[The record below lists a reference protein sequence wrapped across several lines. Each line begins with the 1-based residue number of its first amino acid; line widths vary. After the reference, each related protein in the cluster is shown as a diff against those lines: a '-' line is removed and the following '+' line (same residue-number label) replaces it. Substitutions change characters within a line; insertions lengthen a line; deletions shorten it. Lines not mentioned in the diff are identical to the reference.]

1 MIRRLLTILVSILPV
16 LFSGESS
23 GKGNGGPS
31 PAAMMQSQSHGG
43 MGGGG
48 RRYEDPRRAPPMDPE
63 RKINEQDCTRP
74 IDLGA
79 GNLRCKAPQTKP
91 GNNTASDVLDRKG

>member
-1 MIRRLLTILVSILPV
+1 MTRRLLTILVSILPV
-16 LFSGESS
+16 LFSGESL

-48 RRYEDPRRAPPMDPE
+48 GGRRYEDPRRAPPMDPT
-63 RKINEQDCTRP
+63 RKVNEQDCTRP

-79 GNLRCKAPQTKP
+79 GNLRCKGQETK
-91 GNNTASDVLDRKG
+91 